1 MIKEAISRTVK
12 VTIITDEKFDIQN
25 GQLKEN
31 SKNGR
36 EVLQSSGAT
45 LVIYPKIH
53 SKTICVDDKIF
64 IVGSFNWLS
73 AVRNEERA
81 NKEDS
86 IVLEGDVAKN
96 IDDFKKNIRYNS
108 NK

>member
-1 MIKEAISRTVK
+1 MIREAISRNVK
-12 VTIITDEKFDIQN
+12 VTIITDKKFDIQN

-31 SKNGR
+31 SKKGR
-36 EVLQSSGAT
+36 EVIQSSGAT

-73 AVRNEERA
+73 ATREEERA
-81 NKEDS
+81 RKEDS
-86 IVLEGDVAKN
+86 VVLEGDVAKK
-96 IDDFKKNIRYNS
+96 IDDFKKNLIQ
-108 NK
+108 